1 MNASVSHGAHR
12 RYVYVFLKR
21 RFLQIPAIHSQ
32 HCTAYIVTVTE
43 GGARHENR
51 RRILVRAGSQE
62 VSSLTLRTCILFLY
76 ATPISFAM
84 HIVKFES
91 LPMEPGWPVVCCSP

>member
-1 MNASVSHGAHR
+1 MYMFANID
-12 RYVYVFLKR
+12 LKR
-21 RFLQIPAIHSQ
+21 RFLHTPAIHSQ
-32 HCTAYIVTVTE
+32 HSTAYIVTLTE
-43 GGARHENR
+43 GGARHENG

-62 VSSLTLRTCILFLY
+62 VSSLTLRTYVLFLY

-91 LPMEPGWPVVCCSP
+91 PPIEVGWPVVCCSP